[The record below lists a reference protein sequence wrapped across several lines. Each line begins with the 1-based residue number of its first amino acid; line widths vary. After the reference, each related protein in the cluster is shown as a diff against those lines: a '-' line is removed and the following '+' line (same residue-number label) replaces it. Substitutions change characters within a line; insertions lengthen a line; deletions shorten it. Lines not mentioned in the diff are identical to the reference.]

1 VEAVS
6 LVEAALGS
14 PLVYRLWQAPFVEQ
28 KFRPIQAHN
37 DLKAVRRVLDV
48 GCGPGT
54 NTAKFSECEYLGID
68 FNPRY
73 IEQARRRHRRAF
85 LVGDV
90 TTYAAPPG
98 ERYDF
103 ILLNSLLHHLGAGDT
118 RRILSRLSALLAE
131 GGHVH
136 VLELVLPGQPSVARW
151 FARHDRGGFPRPL
164 AEWQNIF
171 TSIFDPTVFE
181 PFSLAAFGVVLWEM
195 VYFKGRAK
203 R

>member
-1 VEAVS
+1 VEAVNF
-6 LVEAALGS
+6 VEAALEY

-28 KFRPIQAHN
+28 KFRPILAHN
-37 DLKAVRRVLDV
+37 DFGAVRRVLDV

-54 NTAKFSECEYLGID
+54 NTAQFAACDYLGID
-68 FNPRY
+68 LNPRY
-73 IEQARRRHRRAF
+73 IKQAQRRHRRQFMVA
-85 LVGDV
+85 DV
-90 TTYAAPPG
+90 TTYTAPPG

-103 ILLNSLLHHLGAGDT
+103 ILLNSLLHHLDAPDT

-136 VLELVLPGQPSVARW
+136 VLDLVLPGQPGVARW
-151 FARHDRGGFPRPL
+151 FARHDRGKFPRPL

-171 TSIFDPTVFE
+171 TSIFDPAVFE
-181 PFSLAAFGVVLWEM
+181 PFALTALGTVLWEM

-203 R
+203 